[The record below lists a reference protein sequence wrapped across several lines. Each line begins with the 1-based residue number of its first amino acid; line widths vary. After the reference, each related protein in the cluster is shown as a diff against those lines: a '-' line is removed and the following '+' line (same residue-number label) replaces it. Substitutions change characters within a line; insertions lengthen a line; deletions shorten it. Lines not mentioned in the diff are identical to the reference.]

1 VPLTPDFFERETLTV
16 ARDLLGQRLV
26 RVLNGQR
33 LSGLIAETEA
43 YLGRNDPASHAYR
56 LTPRSAIMYGPPG
69 RAYVYQIYGRNFCM
83 NAVTERS
90 GEPGAVLLRALFP
103 VEGLDVMRVRRGLPA
118 GEGYISGPRAGRLVA
133 DGPGKLCQALGINRS
148 LNDTDLTA
156 LGELYI
162 EHGTMAPDQEIVVTP
177 RIGVRGDAET
187 RNRPWRF
194 LWRPAEL

>member
-1 VPLTPDFFERETLTV
+1 MPLPPEFFERETLIV

-26 RVLNGQR
+26 RVLDGQR

-43 YLGRNDPASHAYR
+43 YLGWNDPASHAYR

-103 VEGLDVMRVRRGLPA
+103 TEGLEVMRARRGLPA
-118 GEGYISGPRAGRLVA
+118 GEGHMSGPRGGWLVT
-133 DGPGKLCQALGINRS
+133 DGPGKLCQALGIDRS
-148 LNDTDLTA
+148 LNGTDLTA
-156 LGELYI
+156 PDVLFFEQGAI
-162 EHGTMAPDQEIVVTP
+162 APDHEIIATP
-177 RIGVRGDAET
+177 RIGVRGDEET

-194 LWRPAEL
+194 LWRRG